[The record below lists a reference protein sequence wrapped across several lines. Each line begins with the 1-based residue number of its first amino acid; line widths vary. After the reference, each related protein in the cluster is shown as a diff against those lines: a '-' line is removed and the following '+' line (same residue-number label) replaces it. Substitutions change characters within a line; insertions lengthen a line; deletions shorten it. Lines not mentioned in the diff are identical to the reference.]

1 MRKTE
6 DKKMVNTLILKNK
19 GFTEKEI
26 GIITKHFRFLYTL
39 YIPNESNIFQLLEYI
54 NAIQSDVC
62 ISYVNNWVFKFEL
75 LKTHKNITIDL
86 LSSSL

>member
-1 MRKTE
+1 
-6 DKKMVNTLILKNK
+6 MVNKTILKNK

-39 YIPNESNIFQLLEYI
+39 YIQNESNIFQFLEYI
-54 NAIQSDVC
+54 NAIQSE
-62 ISYVNNWVFKFEL
+62 IAITYVSDWVLKFEL
-75 LKTHKNITIDL
+75 LKTNKNITIDL